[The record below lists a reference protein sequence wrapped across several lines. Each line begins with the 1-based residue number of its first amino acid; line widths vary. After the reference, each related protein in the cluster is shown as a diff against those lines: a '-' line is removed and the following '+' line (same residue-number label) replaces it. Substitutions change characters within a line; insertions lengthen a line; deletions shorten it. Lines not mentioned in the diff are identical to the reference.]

1 MDLEFPIQTF
11 FQESCPLQ
19 IMNALNIL
27 LQVQQVLNYKK
38 EKQQYNNSTIS
49 QGRRLKF
56 KTIVQYYES

>member
-38 EKQQYNNSTIS
+38 EKQQYNIT
-49 QGRRLKF
+49 RK
-56 KTIVQYYES
+56 KVKV